1 MRTFGTGAIWTFTA
15 LYLDNVLKM
24 QLVLIG
30 IIFALNAILG
40 GIIQIY
46 SGYLGD
52 KYGFKRVVVI
62 FSFGSVVTLL
72 LLFFTTKFVSI
83 PYIFVLLFLVNNI
96 MSSIFQPSTNA
107 LLSLSSD
114 TPLSG
119 FSSLRVAT
127 NLGWALGP
135 ALGGVIVSIWGFPF
149 LYLIAASASVVAFVL
164 YLLLIDVKPSQ
175 IIKRERLIVND
186 RNMLFFGISII
197 FLFVVV
203 SQFSVTFSIYANKFI
218 DMGLESIGFVYF
230 INGIVVVLF
239 QWPVYLL
246 VKKMGMWNG
255 MLTGTLLY
263 VIGYFSM
270 AIDHSLLQ
278 FFTSMFIVTMG
289 ENFVTPTGNA
299 LVSKISGGR
308 RLGSYMGLYNFFT
321 SFGRAMGPAYG
332 SLLLST
338 FKDPYYIWGLAVIP
352 GGIAIMIFIFLKFYL
367 KNYK

>member
-1 MRTFGTGAIWTFTA
+1 
-15 LYLDNVLKM
+15 M
-24 QLVLIG
+24 QLLLIG

-40 GIIQIY
+40 GVIQIY

-52 KYGFKRVVVI
+52 KYGFKKVVVI

-72 LLFFTTKFVSI
+72 LLFFTTQFVKISLL
-83 PYIFVLLFLVNNI
+83 FVLLFLVNNI

-127 NLGWALGP
+127 NLGWAMGP
-135 ALGGVIVSIWGFPF
+135 ALGGVIVSIWGFPY
-149 LYLIAASASVVAFVL
+149 LYLIAASASVVAFIL
-164 YLLLIDVKPSQ
+164 YLLLVDIKPSQ
-175 IIKRERLIVND
+175 ILKRERMIVND
-186 RNMLFFGISII
+186 RNMLFFGISVV

-230 INGIVVVLF
+230 INGIVVVIF

-263 VIGYFSM
+263 VLGYFSM
-270 AIDHSLLQ
+270 AMDHSLLQ
-278 FFTSMFIVTMG
+278 FFASMFIVTMG

-299 LVSKISGGR
+299 LFSSISGGK
-308 RLGSYMGLYNFFT
+308 RLAS
-321 SFGRAMGPAYG
+321 
-332 SLLLST
+332 
-338 FKDPYYIWGLAVIP
+338 
-352 GGIAIMIFIFLKFYL
+352 
-367 KNYK
+367 

>member
-1 MRTFGTGAIWTFTA
+1 
-15 LYLDNVLKM
+15 M
-24 QLVLIG
+24 QLLLIG
-30 IIFALNAILG
+30 IIFAINAILG

-52 KYGFKRVVVI
+52 KYGFKRIVVI
-62 FSFGSVVTLL
+62 FSFLSVVTLL
-72 LLFFTTKFVSI
+72 LLFITTMFSRISILFV
-83 PYIFVLLFLVNNI
+83 FLFLVNNI

-127 NLGWALGP
+127 NLGWAMGP
-135 ALGGVIVSIWGFPF
+135 ALGGVIVSRWGFPY
-149 LYLIAASASVVAFVL
+149 LYLIAATASVVAFIL
-164 YLLLIDVKPSQ
+164 YLLIVDVKSS
-175 IIKRERLIVND
+175 IALKREKLIVND
-186 RNMLFFGISII
+186 RNMLLFGISIV
-197 FLFVVV
+197 FLFIVV

-230 INGIVVVLF
+230 INGIVVVIF

-246 VKKMGMWNG
+246 VRKIGMWNG
-255 MLTGTLLY
+255 MLAGTLLY

-270 AIDHSLLQ
+270 AIDHSLVQ
-278 FFTSMFIVTMG
+278 FFISMYIVTMG

-299 LVSKISGGR
+299 LVSKISNGR

-321 SFGRAMGPAYG
+321 SFGRALGPAYG

-352 GGIAIMIFIFLKFYL
+352 GGIAIMIFVFLRLYL
-367 KNYK
+367 KNYR